1 MGAGIVLAILNG
13 VLKLAGAWVQ
23 RSRQRQLIDAG
34 EAAAIA
40 RGLQNASTAISRAQ
54 EIRRGVDVMPRH
66 DVDNVLRPP
75 ERRTGGKPE

>member
-1 MGAGIVLAILNG
+1 MPVGLILG
-13 VLKLAGAWVQ
+13 LLSGFMKLASAWVQ
-23 RSRQRQLIDAG
+23 RSRDRQLIEAG

-40 RGLQNASTAISRAQ
+40 RGLQNASVAIARAQ

-75 ERRTGGKPE
+75 ERRTGDKPE